1 MTEAME
7 RWCGMS
13 MAERREWF
21 VTTLEAAFSEDD
33 AVTGARV
40 EVGPVERPYDLTAV
54 LETDAG
60 DLRAPLW
67 SHARASIYCD
77 GSVHPD
83 ARGRLAP
90 EGAVEEAAAALRQWL
105 AVPYELGQRGL
116 TVTIDRGEGLARTW
130 TVEKSLFRGAATITR
145 EDRMESPPEEAD
157 LRDLLEAFYAG
168 PSLRLVGKEGPLHL
182 PAGADGT
189 AAPLVSL
196 CPRCERWAEGDR
208 AACPHCGGPVEVT
221 VRLRPARR

>member
-1 MTEAME
+1 MTEVME

-13 MAERREWF
+13 LGERREWF
-21 VTTLEAAFSEDD
+21 VTALAAAFSEDD

-83 ARGRLAP
+83 ARRRLAP
-90 EGAVEEAAAALRQWL
+90 EVAVQEAAATLGRWL

-116 TVTIDRGEGLARTW
+116 SVTIDAGEGLARTW

-145 EDRMESPPEEAD
+145 EDRMENPPEEAD
-157 LRDLLEAFYAG
+157 LRDLLEAFYTG
-168 PSLRLVGKEGPLHL
+168 PALRLVGKEGTLHL
-182 PAGADGT
+182 PAGNDG
-189 AAPLVSL
+189 ASAPLISL
-196 CPRCERWAEGDR
+196 CPRCERWAEGDL
-208 AACPHCGGPVEVT
+208 AECPHCSGPVEVS
-221 VRLRPARR
+221 VRLRPTRR